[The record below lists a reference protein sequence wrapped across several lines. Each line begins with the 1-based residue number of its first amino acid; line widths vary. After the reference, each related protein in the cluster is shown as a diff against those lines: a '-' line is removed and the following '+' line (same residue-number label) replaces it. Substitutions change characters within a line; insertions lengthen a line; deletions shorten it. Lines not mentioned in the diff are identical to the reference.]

1 MNESGQSPVAPPAA
15 AAAPPSIPA
24 APPAAAPSVGPVQ
37 IVDARLL
44 QEALFAVE
52 RLLKSFVYERFVH
65 LLTAAA
71 SSAMLLYATFR
82 MIETGEIGGYLGQIF
97 GASGLAALATARSA
111 HFFKQA
117 FDLIAG
123 IINRMGAAQIQ
134 TAVAPNQT
142 GAGHASRDA

>member
-1 MNESGQSPVAPPAA
+1 MNEPGQSPVAPPAA
-15 AAAPPSIPA
+15 AAAPPSI
-24 APPAAAPSVGPVQ
+24 PAAAPSVGPVQ

-71 SSAMLLYATFR
+71 SSAMLLYATFK
-82 MIETGEIGGYLGQIF
+82 MIETGEIGSYLGQIF

-123 IINRMGAAQIQ
+123 IINRMGAAQIH
-134 TAVAPNQT
+134 TVVAPNQT